1 MKKWLV
7 IFVLLLLPGLAA
19 LAQSEEQPA
28 PQEGKIQE
36 RMREY
41 IENKLGLSRNESE
54 KFAPI
59 FVRYIREFAQ
69 TARMFSTDKLL
80 RQQKIIELRLRYRT
94 EFRQIMD
101 EPRASRVYKIEDEF
115 RQRARDILMENKLH
129 DRPFRRNR
137 SMIEIQ

>member
-7 IFVLLLLPGLAA
+7 IFLLMLLPGLSA
-19 LAQSEEQPA
+19 LAQNEEPT

-41 IENKLGLSRNESE
+41 IENKLGLSKNESE
-54 KFAPI
+54 KFTPI
-59 FVRYIREFAQ
+59 FLRYFREFAQ
-69 TARMFSTDKLL
+69 TVRAYKTDKLFL
-80 RQQKIIELRLRYRT
+80 QQKIIELRLRYRT

-101 EPRASRVYKIEDEF
+101 EPRASRVYKAEDEF
-115 RQRARDILMENKLH
+115 RQKARDILLENRQH

-137 SMIEIQ
+137 SMIQVN